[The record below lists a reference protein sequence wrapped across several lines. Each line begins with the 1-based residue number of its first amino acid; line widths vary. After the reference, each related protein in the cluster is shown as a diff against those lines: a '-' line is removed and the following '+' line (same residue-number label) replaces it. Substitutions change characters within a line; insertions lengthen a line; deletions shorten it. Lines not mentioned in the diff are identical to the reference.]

1 MTIDMVEF
9 NKMEE
14 IEDDYILEDFFPKTL
29 PYPLQPLI
37 EYRIKLVTKE
47 NIILLGGESLQVNT
61 ACVIKKKNQLT
72 MHIKPYENL
81 PVKFESV
88 GYIDTN
94 YRGRVSVKLVNYTS
108 KKIKMCSG
116 TSVGYIVMQP
126 FSLQ

>member
-1 MTIDMVEF
+1 MSVDMVEF

>member
-1 MTIDMVEF
+1 MSVDMVEF

-116 TSVGYIVMQP
+116 TSVGYIVIQP

>member
-1 MTIDMVEF
+1 MSIDMVEF

-29 PYPLQPLI
+29 PYPLHPLI

-81 PVKFESV
+81 PVKFESC

-94 YRGRVSVKLVNYTS
+94 YRGRVSVKLVNYAS